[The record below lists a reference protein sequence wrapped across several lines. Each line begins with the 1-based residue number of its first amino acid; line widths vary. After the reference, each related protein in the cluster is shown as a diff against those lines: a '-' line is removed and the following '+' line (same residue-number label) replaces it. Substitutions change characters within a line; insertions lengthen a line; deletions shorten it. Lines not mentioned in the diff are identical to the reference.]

1 MLKNFHILH
10 KSLSIAPHRFVV
22 DNTSITSAAWH
33 HKELT
38 QTVSTHNS
46 AQSVRGDAVPGTM

>member
-10 KSLSIAPHRFVV
+10 ESLSIALHRFIVG
-22 DNTSITSAAWH
+22 NTSITSAWH

-38 QTVSTHNS
+38 QAVSTHNS
-46 AQSVRGDAVPGTM
+46 AQSVRGDTVPGTM